1 MTEPDVMRDHEVVSI
16 FPFDEEQLDELLAD
30 ARECVLM
37 WGTKDGWPVGV
48 LHQFFWKDGK
58 FWITCT
64 ANRHRVS
71 AIKRDPRVSV
81 SVSAMVAPNFGPRG
95 AATAKG
101 RAVVHEDRETKD
113 WFYRALAHKAMGDD
127 KAAADHFVER
137 LDSPLRVV
145 IEVVPEKWITFDG
158 SKSDRMVRGELPA
171 GGDGAA
177 AELGLGADAQG
188 PRGARTRPGGPV
200 ARGRPW
206 TPRAGRPP

>member
-16 FPFDEEQLDELLAD
+16 FPFDAEQLDELLAD

-158 SKSDRMVRGELPA
+158 SKSDRMVRGELKP
-171 GGDGAA
+171 
-177 AELGLGADAQG
+177 EEMG
-188 PRGARTRPGGPV
+188 PRLSSDSERMRKAREE
-200 ARGRPW
+200 RGLDPS
-206 TPRAGRPP
+206 GR